1 MNLPKSLLSKMHRLS
16 KRDIEK
22 LTKSAKGEECH
33 IRTPYCKSDDSV
45 VFAHL
50 SGKSVLG
57 AGMGFKGKPIGSYAC
72 HACHAIIDGR
82 MKTDLERD
90 WVWQLEMEGAL
101 RTMATML
108 DNGLL
113 KIK

>member
-33 IRTPYCKSDDSV
+33 IRTPDCKSDDSV
-45 VFAHL
+45 VCAHL

-72 HACHAIIDGR
+72 HVCHAIIDGR

-108 DNGLL
+108 DKGLL

>member
-57 AGMGFKGKPIGSYAC
+57 ISIILEKIFNFVSESKYCINSEAHLSIPYPAG
-72 HACHAIIDGR
+72 
-82 MKTDLERD
+82 TNDL
-90 WVWQLEMEGAL
+90 LFSK
-101 RTMATML
+101 
-108 DNGLL
+108 NSP
-113 KIK
+113 